1 MDEKF
6 INLYNDVKNI
16 LNGETISLVNISSL
30 VINLMQ
36 SVEKIN
42 GLTGEE
48 KKSLVIQVLKYTIEH
63 SELPLAEKQILDKLC
78 DILIPETINIIISA
92 VKNEYDLNKIKS
104 SCFSCFKC
112 I

>member
-1 MDEKF
+1 MDENF
-6 INLYNDVKNI
+6 VNLYNDVKNI

-30 VINLMQ
+30 IINLMQ

-48 KKSLVIQVLKYTIEH
+48 KKSLVIQVLKYTIEQ
-63 SELPLAEKQILDKLC
+63 SELPLPEKQILDKLC